1 MTEAAGGDGTDIF
14 SDIGHSSFASSLAD
28 MYLMWG
34 AGEKKKIEQEKSV
47 RAPFIQRQY
56 AQIRPN
62 KFQVHMKR
70 DRYFAERLI
79 LRDNLIVRN
88 TASFC
93 RNRSRQTLLNQDM
106 QGLEHENDR
115 IIVESEIGRDGEE
128 EVDHNPLATMVLDNN
143 ATNDSIGTS
152 IENLIITDHGHI
164 PPLPLSLPLALPLPL
179 PPLVII
185 NNTNINDVWPLGIN
199 LNLDISSNISA
210 GIDHIT
216 TSLSL
221 PKSVLSLRE
230 SIYLANTKASNFLRR
245 GTMRNRLRD
254 RTAMKSMAPTL
265 FTSHEC
271 RSGRKHSGKL
281 RMFYDP
287 VELQWWGWWTC
298 CGMGELSVDTKE
310 EEALCLQVSEQNI
323 SYKIC

>member
-34 AGEKKKIEQEKSV
+34 AGEKKKIEQEKSI
-47 RAPFIQRQY
+47 RAPYTQRQY
-56 AQIRPN
+56 AQVRPN
-62 KFQVHMKR
+62 RFQVHMKR
-70 DRYFAERLI
+70 DRYFAERII

-93 RNRSRQTLLNQDM
+93 RNRNGSRQSLLHQDV
-106 QGLEHENDR
+106 QGLEIEDDR
-115 IIVESEIGRDGEE
+115 IRVEAEIGGDSED
-128 EVDHNPLATMVLDNN
+128 EVSSDPVNGMIFDDSVIIAV
-143 ATNDSIGTS
+143 NDSISSST
-152 IENLIITDHGHI
+152 ENIIITDNNHT
-164 PPLPLSLPLALPLPL
+164 LPLPL
-179 PPLVII
+179 PPIGI
-185 NNTNINDVWPLGIN
+185 NNTNGSDIWPLGIN

-230 SIYLANTKASNFLRR
+230 SIYLANAKASNFLRR
-245 GTMRNRLRD
+245 GTMRDRLRD
-254 RTAMKSMAPTL
+254 YTAMKSMAPML

-271 RSGRKHSGKL
+271 KSGRKHSGKL
-281 RMFYDP
+281 RMFYNP
-287 VELQWWGWWTC
+287 VDLQWWGWWTC
-298 CGMGELSVDTKE
+298 CGMGELSVDIKE
-310 EEALCLQVSEQNI
+310 EESLCLQVSDHNI

>member
-34 AGEKKKIEQEKSV
+34 AGEKKKIEQEKSI
-47 RAPFIQRQY
+47 RAPYTQRQY
-56 AQIRPN
+56 AQVRPN
-62 KFQVHMKR
+62 RFQVHMKR

-93 RNRSRQTLLNQDM
+93 RNRNGSRQTLLHQDV
-106 QGLEHENDR
+106 QGLEIEDDR
-115 IIVESEIGRDGEE
+115 IRVEAEIEGESED
-128 EVDHNPLATMVLDNN
+128 EVSSDPENVMIFDNSVTI
-143 ATNDSIGTS
+143 AVNDSISSST
-152 IENLIITDHGHI
+152 ENIIISNNNHT
-164 PPLPLSLPLALPLPL
+164 LPLPL
-179 PPLVII
+179 PPIDV
-185 NNTNINDVWPLGIN
+185 NTTIVSDIWPLGIN

-230 SIYLANTKASNFLRR
+230 SIYLANAKASNFLRR

-254 RTAMKSMAPTL
+254 CTAMKSMAPTL

-271 RSGRKHSGKL
+271 KSGRKHSGKL
-281 RMFYDP
+281 RMFYNP
-287 VELQWWGWWTC
+287 VDLQWWGWWTC
-298 CGMGELSVDTKE
+298 CGMGELSVDIKE
-310 EEALCLQVSEQNI
+310 EESLCLQVSDHNI